1 MSDLDAGLVIRDV
14 TVRQVAVPLRRP
26 LATRVGDFAR
36 WPLLLIDIRTEQ
48 GITGRGYLGPY
59 LDTAAASVRTMV
71 TELGEA
77 LSGHLA
83 APAAA
88 YRAARGWLGL
98 AGYQGL
104 ALAAVAG
111 LDIALWDAL
120 AQAAGLPLARLLG
133 GTGEPV
139 PAYNSNGLGLI
150 DPDRAGDEA
159 LELMAEGGFTALK
172 VRVGRP
178 ARPPIWPRSARSG
191 PRSAMASP
199 WSPTTTRAWT
209 WARRCSAATRW
220 TARAW
225 PGSRSRCAMTTWPH
239 MPGWP
244 ETSLP
249 RSCWARTSTARGP
262 CWPRSRPAPATWSCR
277 T

>member
-1 MSDLDAGLVIRDV
+1 MSDPDAGLVVRDV
-14 TVRQVAVPLRRP
+14 RVRHVAVPLRRP

-77 LSGHLA
+77 LTGHLA

-88 YRAARGWLGL
+88 YRAARGWLSL

-139 PAYNSNGLGLI
+139 PGVQQQRAR
-150 DPDRAGDEA
+150 PDRPGRAPVMRPWNCSPRAG
-159 LELMAEGGFTALK
+159 
-172 VRVGRP
+172 
-178 ARPPIWPRSARSG
+178 S
-191 PRSAMASP
+191 
-199 WSPTTTRAWT
+199 
-209 WARRCSAATRW
+209 
-220 TARAW
+220 
-225 PGSRSRCAMTTWPH
+225 
-239 MPGWP
+239 
-244 ETSLP
+244 
-249 RSCWARTSTARGP
+249 
-262 CWPRSRPAPATWSCR
+262 PRSRSGWAGRTPPTTWRRSVRSGTRSGTGHPGRRLQPGPGPGRGAAALPRAGRRGPGLDRGAAALRRPGRPRPGRPGHRHAGHAGGELLRPACHADAIRAERATWSCR